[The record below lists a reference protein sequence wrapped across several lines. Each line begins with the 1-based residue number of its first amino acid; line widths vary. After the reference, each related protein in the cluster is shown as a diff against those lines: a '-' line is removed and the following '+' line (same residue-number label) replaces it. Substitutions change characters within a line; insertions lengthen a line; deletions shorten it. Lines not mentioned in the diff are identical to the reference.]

1 MNKQLPTISSE
12 NDLKAYQNYIDSQHT
27 GGENSSCKISKDVS
41 VISPAMSRKNTV
53 LSNTDFMPSFLSKY
67 IGKLVR
73 AEFLIGDR
81 LETKI
86 GWILK
91 VGADFIEL
99 KLCHGSASVVCDLHC
114 LKFVTVAHDNDLN
127 RLNV

>member
-27 GGENSSCKISKDVS
+27 GGEAVSCKIDNNVS
-41 VISPAMSRKNTV
+41 VISPAACRRNTV
-53 LSNTDFMPSFLSKY
+53 LENTDFMPSYLSKY
-67 IGKLVR
+67 VGKLVR

-99 KLCHGSASVVCDLHC
+99 KLCRGSTSAVCNLHC
-114 LKFVTVAHDNDLN
+114 LKFVTVAHDNDIQ
-127 RLNV
+127 RLG